1 MKSKLIII
9 LSLLLFSSCEDKVEL
24 DIVEGD
30 KKLVVEGGVS
40 DVPGPYQ
47 IKLTETQDVNSYSS
61 EPFVSDAIIV
71 IKENNLTIDTLKY
84 LRDGI
89 YQTVNLVQGVIGDT
103 YQLYIKTSDG
113 QEYESTP
120 ETMPQVPRLD
130 SLYFL
135 TKEEIEINTF
145 LLEDVSYPFAGFSD
159 PAGVDNFY
167 RYKFVINGEVQG
179 TAADILIF
187 DDRFNDGQYIEEN
200 FAYELDPGDTVRLT
214 QIATTQRRSQ
224 FLLDWRTVL
233 TANGGP
239 FDPPLSPLIGNIFKK
254 GSSTDYANGYFQ
266 ATSEFTIEEV
276 VSE

>member
-1 MKSKLIII
+1 MKSKLIVI

-40 DVPGPYQ
+40 DQSGPYKV
-47 IKLTETQDVNSYSS
+47 KLTETQDVNSYSI
-61 EPFVSDAIIV
+61 EPFVSDAIVI
-71 IKENNLTIDTLKY
+71 IKENNVTVDTLVY
-84 LRDGI
+84 TRDGV
-89 YQTVNLVQGVIGDT
+89 YETVNLVQGVVGKT

-120 ETMPQVPRLD
+120 ETMPQVPGLD

-145 LLEDVSYPFAGFSD
+145 LLEGVYYPFGAFSD
-159 PAGVDNFY
+159 PAGVDNYY

-200 FAYELDPGDTVRLT
+200 FAYEVDLGDTVQLT
-214 QIATTQRRSQ
+214 QISTTQRRSQ

-239 FDPPLSPLIGNIFKK
+239 FDPPLSPLIGNVFKK
-254 GSSTDYANGYFQ
+254 GSSTEYANGYFQ
-266 ATSEFTIEEV
+266 ATSEFTIQEV